1 MGLLDKFRKGLE
13 KSRARLGAQLRGI
26 LTRHAK
32 IDEELYDELE
42 ETLLTS
48 DVGIESTQEILAALK
63 EKVRLHPS
71 HRDNPEVVWELLSE
85 SIEEMLRPAADEKPL
100 NLDHHPAVILIVGV
114 NGSGKTTTIAKLAK
128 LFQEEGKRIIFAA
141 ADTFRAAATEQ
152 LLEWGKRL
160 NVPVIHQKSGA
171 DPAAVA
177 FDARQAAK
185 ARGYDLLI
193 VDTAGRLHNKANLM
207 QELAKIARV
216 LKKKD
221 PDAPHEVFLVL
232 DATTGQNMIQQAKV
246 FQEISGVTGLILTK
260 LDGTAKGGAVISVC
274 RQLNLPLRFLGLGEK
289 MDDLQPF
296 DPAAFAR
303 AFIASDEVEIR

>member
-1 MGLLDKFRKGLE
+1 MGLFDKFKKGLE
-13 KSRARLGAQLRGI
+13 KTRSKLGTQLRGI
-26 LTRHAK
+26 LSRHVR
-32 IDEELYDELE
+32 IDEELYEELE
-42 ETLLTS
+42 ETLITS
-48 DVGIESTQEILAALK
+48 DVGIESTLEILESLR
-63 EKVRLHPS
+63 EKVRRNPA
-71 HRDNPEVVWELLSE
+71 HRDHPEIVWELLAE
-85 SIEEMLRPAADEKPL
+85 SIEEMIRPAVEEKPL

-114 NGSGKTTTIAKLAK
+114 NGSGKTTTIAKMAK
-128 LFQEEGKRIIFAA
+128 VFQGEGKRVIFAA
-141 ADTFRAAATEQ
+141 ADTFRAAAIEQ

-160 NVPVIHQKSGA
+160 NVPVIHQQSGA

-177 FDARQAAK
+177 FDALQAAK

-193 VDTAGRLHNKANLM
+193 IDTAGRLHNKANLM

-216 LKKKD
+216 LKKQD
-221 PDAPHEVFLVL
+221 PEAPHEVFLVL

-274 RQLNLPLRFLGLGEK
+274 RQLNLPLRYLGLGEK

-296 DPAAFAR
+296 DAAAFAR
-303 AFIASDEVEIR
+303 AFISTEEIEIE